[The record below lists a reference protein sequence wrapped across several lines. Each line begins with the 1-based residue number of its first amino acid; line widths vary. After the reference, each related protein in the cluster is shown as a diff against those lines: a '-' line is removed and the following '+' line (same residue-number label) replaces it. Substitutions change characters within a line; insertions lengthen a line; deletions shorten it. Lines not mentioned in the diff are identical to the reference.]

1 MVSVLSTKEIR
12 RTMIFQCYLFI
23 WEIPISL
30 ASSWYNVVLLE
41 GKMQTFKAYYIFK
54 FKGLITISPVSK
66 MHSIKV
72 VYNQQINVLK
82 HGAN

>member
-41 GKMQTFKAYYIFK
+41 GKKTFKAYYNFK
-54 FKGLITISPVSK
+54 FKGLITVSPVSK
-66 MHSIKV
+66 MHIIKV
-72 VYNQQINVLK
+72 VYNHQINVLT
-82 HGAN
+82 